1 MILPPFW
8 TVIQSTLLFPEGLI
22 YLLNPFVSKGTQ
34 LQFQCQSPKSEYES
48 SNLHDATISPSG
60 LLEARKK
67 GKTVIKCRPNI
78 KTTTFTVVEFK
89 SVSLKKVDDSHYGI
103 ENNFPKSNFTFHI
116 CIRYKL
122 HMQMGCFR
130 MR

>member
-22 YLLNPFVSKGTQ
+22 YLLNPFVSNGT
-34 LQFQCQSPKSEYES
+34 
-48 SNLHDATISPSG
+48 HVATISPSG